1 MFDWILQGKEGYV
14 IPEVHRSK
22 RDSITRWC
30 KEVWSSI
37 SKKKI
42 DVY

>member
-1 MFDWILQGKEGYV
+1 MFDWILQGSEGYV
-14 IPEVHRSK
+14 MPTVHRKK

-30 KEVWSSI
+30 KEMWLLA
-37 SKKKI
+37 KRKI